1 MRAAIRESELTR
13 YQIWKRSGVSQ
24 SVLCRFVNG
33 RSGLSLDA
41 VNRLA
46 EVLGLESW
54 RIAWSAIWAAAEFP

>member
-46 EVLGLESW
+46 EVLGLELAVTDGHK
-54 RIAWSAIWAAAEFP
+54 RVEKGNA